1 MWGNCVPMRL
11 GFVFVFVYVR
21 RRIKPTCRKEGCP
34 RLVVS
39 DDALMQWN
47 RDSIVGT
54 VAGV

>member
-1 MWGNCVPMRL
+1 VPMRL